1 MRCSEGSKTGL
12 CPGRQIASNPLS
24 PSTITARASASEAE
38 TSAMRASGFASA
50 IIRTHS
56 APERVLPKPRPA
68 MIIQMR
74 QSPGGGSCWG
84 RAVNGQ
90 T

>member
-1 MRCSEGSKTGL
+1 MRCNEGSNTGL
-12 CPGRQIASNPLS
+12 WPGRQIASNPLS

-38 TSAMRASGFASA
+38 TSAIRASGLSSA

-56 APERVLPKPRPA
+56 APARVLPKPRPA
-68 MIIQMR
+68 MIIHTR
-74 QSPGGGSCWG
+74 QSPGGGSCSG
-84 RAVNGQ
+84 RAIYSQ